1 MPGSDMGKPDIQQE
15 YFVLSALKQDSQEAF
30 SLLFRTYY
38 TDLVL
43 FCGNFIKDKSA
54 CEDIVQSIFLKLWND
69 RKIIQ
74 IETSLKSYLLKSVRN
89 SCFDAFRHQEI
100 VRQYESEYEN
110 SVLDCYD
117 TENYMLYSD
126 LHDHLHRALGQVP
139 EQYRRAFEMN
149 RFEGLKYR
157 EIAKELNVSERTVEV
172 RVGKALEILRKQL
185 KDFFVLLLSVIGNF
199 VSSKIGKVKSP

>member
-126 LHDHLHRALGQVP
+126 LYDHLRRALGQVP
-139 EQYRRAFEMN
+139 EQYRRVFEMN

-185 KDFFVLLLSVIGNF
+185 NRFSLKNVITDVEVLSPNVLILLMI
-199 VSSKIGKVKSP
+199 

>member
-1 MPGSDMGKPDIQQE
+1 MTILAAWEGVPIPGSYMRKPDIQQE

-126 LHDHLHRALGQVP
+126 LYDHLRRALGQVP
-139 EQYRRAFEMN
+139 EQYRRVFEMN

-185 KDFFVLLLSVIGNF
+185 KDFFVLLLSIGF
-199 VSSKIGKVKSP
+199 P

>member
-126 LHDHLHRALGQVP
+126 LYDHLRRALGQVP
-139 EQYRRAFEMN
+139 EQYRRVFEMN

-172 RVGKALEILRKQL
+172 RAGKALEILRKQL
-185 KDFFVLLLSVIGNF
+185 KDFFVLLLSIGF
-199 VSSKIGKVKSP
+199 P

>member
-126 LHDHLHRALGQVP
+126 LYDHLRRALGQVP
-139 EQYRRAFEMN
+139 EQYRRVFEMN

-185 KDFFVLLLSVIGNF
+185 KDFFVLLLSIGF
-199 VSSKIGKVKSP
+199 S